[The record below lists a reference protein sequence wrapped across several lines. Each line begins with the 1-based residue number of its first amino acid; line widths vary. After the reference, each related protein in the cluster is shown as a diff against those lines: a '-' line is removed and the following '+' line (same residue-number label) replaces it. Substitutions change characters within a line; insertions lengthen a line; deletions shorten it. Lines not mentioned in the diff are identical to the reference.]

1 MIEVKSLTRKYGD
14 LTVLHDVSLKIER
27 GEFVAVTGPSGSGKS
42 TLMGLL
48 AGLDRPTGGQVF
60 LDHEEITSLT
70 EEDLSRVRGQKVGF
84 VFQNFLLVQTLTAL
98 ENVMLPAEIMGRA
111 DAKEKAEELLTRVGL
126 AERMQH
132 YPAQLS
138 GGEMQRV
145 AIARAFVNYPP
156 ILFADEP
163 TGNLDSLNGDRI
175 VELLL
180 DLNQTYE
187 STLVL
192 ITHNPELAGL
202 SDREFRLRDG
212 KVVEVVA
219 HRRGLRG
226 KASSPNGRSGSRRPV
241 QKRGTRSGSGVRK

>member
-98 ENVMLPAEIMGRA
+98 ENVMLPAEI
-111 DAKEKAEELLTRVGL
+111 
-126 AERMQH
+126 
-132 YPAQLS
+132 
-138 GGEMQRV
+138 
-145 AIARAFVNYPP
+145 
-156 ILFADEP
+156 
-163 TGNLDSLNGDRI
+163 
-175 VELLL
+175 
-180 DLNQTYE
+180 
-187 STLVL
+187 
-192 ITHNPELAGL
+192 
-202 SDREFRLRDG
+202 
-212 KVVEVVA
+212 
-219 HRRGLRG
+219 
-226 KASSPNGRSGSRRPV
+226 
-241 QKRGTRSGSGVRK
+241 